1 MRSANG
7 VTTYT
12 PRASVGSSDTHAD
25 AGNARVID
33 NPSARLKT
41 SEDTNA
47 VKGPVRISGTHPT
60 VSQINTARSGL
71 SGINKRPLPAGQV
84 SAGFDGRYTVNAANG
99 RKFDV
104 RPDGTLASFH
114 KPGETANFRGNG
126 KLASLHTGTLDI
138 EHGAHGERTIVTQ
151 RPDHSIVVSTGR
163 RSGYVE
169 RPVVHNGHAYIQR
182 TYVSGGKSFSRTYT
196 AYNFHGQTLDHY
208 VPEDYYAPEFYG
220 WAYYPW
226 DAPAAYAWDWSGLAW
241 YGCDQGYFSPLHT
254 YPGAA
259 SWLTDYL
266 LGQTLAAGYYADA
279 PASGCPGDDAQADDA
294 GVDADATGDDLDAQS
309 DTPISPDIQQAIA
322 DEVQQQLAYENAAST
337 QPDPATASNLT
348 DLPQV
353 LTPNHVFV
361 VSQPLNIFTADSQSC
376 ALEAGNVLRLIAAPA
391 VDAAAADLTVVS
403 SRKGDCPVGVHVT
416 VALQDLEE
424 MQNNFRAQLDSGL
437 QTLHSQQGQGRIAHS
452 ALLCHRSTA
461 EAGRRASGRY
471 TVCAGAT
478 GRTAETCQPGRGW
491 RQPNGLCQPAIAFSC
506 GALLMK
512 TMETK

>member
-1 MRSANG
+1 M
-7 VTTYT
+7 
-12 PRASVGSSDTHAD
+12 
-25 AGNARVID
+25 
-33 NPSARLKT
+33 
-41 SEDTNA
+41 
-47 VKGPVRISGTHPT
+47 
-60 VSQINTARSGL
+60 
-71 SGINKRPLPAGQV
+71 
-84 SAGFDGRYTVNAANG
+84 
-99 RKFDV
+99 
-104 RPDGTLASFH
+104 
-114 KPGETANFRGNG
+114 
-126 KLASLHTGTLDI
+126 
-138 EHGAHGERTIVTQ
+138 
-151 RPDHSIVVSTGR
+151 VSTGR

-403 SRKGDCPVGVHVT
+403 SRKGIVRLAFMSPSR
-416 VALQDLEE
+416 
-424 MQNNFRAQLDSGL
+424 FRTSRRCRITSEPSWTRVCKPFTD
-437 QTLHSQQGQGRIAHS
+437 QQGQGG
-452 ALLCHRSTA
+452 LPTA
-461 EAGRRASGRY
+461 PYS
-471 TVCAGAT
+471 
-478 GRTAETCQPGRGW
+478 
-491 RQPNGLCQPAIAFSC
+491 AIAPLPRPADELPADTQYVQAQLDAQQKLPARPRLASAQTAF
-506 GALLMK
+506 ANRQ
-512 TMETK
+512 